1 MPISISKS
9 PEIKD
14 NKNNNNNLISTS
26 FEKNKKSAFFKIF
39 YDFDKHIY
47 YLLDLGVGY
56 GTFFK
61 IEEDIAIKEN
71 TIINIGESYL
81 IFSFRHENEEN
92 DINEDDLYLKIYSNE
107 GEYDPMIIPANDRI
121 YQIGRS
127 DKCEIYIRDRMLSRI
142 HCIIFYIDNHW
153 YIKDGNENGN
163 ESTNGTWLY
172 ANEETEIKEG
182 MRFKSNSCNFY
193 CKFQ

>member
-1 MPISISKS
+1 MPISLSKTS
-9 PEIKD
+9 EIKE
-14 NKNNNNNLISTS
+14 NNNNLISTS
-26 FEKNKKSAFFKIF
+26 IEKNKSAFFKIF

-142 HCIIFYIDNHW
+142 HCIIFYIDNNW

>member
-1 MPISISKS
+1 MLKS
-9 PEIKD
+9 ADLKD
-14 NKNNNNNLISTS
+14 NKNNNNLISTS
-26 FEKNKKSAFFKIF
+26 FEKNKSAFFKIF
-39 YDFDKHIY
+39 YDYDKHIY
-47 YLLDLGVGY
+47 YLMDLGIGY

-61 IEEDIAIKEN
+61 IEEDIIIKEN
-71 TIINIGESYL
+71 SIINIGESYL
-81 IFSFRHENEEN
+81 IFSFKQKNLENEDEL
-92 DINEDDLYLKIYSNE
+92 NEDDLYLKIYSNE

-142 HCIIFYIDNHW
+142 HCIIFYIDNNW
-153 YIKDGNENGN
+153 YIKDGN

-182 MRFKSNSCNFY
+182 MKFKSNSCNFY

>member
-1 MPISISKS
+1 MPISLSKTS
-9 PEIKD
+9 EIKE
-14 NKNNNNNLISTS
+14 NNNNLISTS
-26 FEKNKKSAFFKIF
+26 IEKNKSAFFKIF

-81 IFSFRHENEEN
+81 IFSFRQTNIENEEEI
-92 DINEDDLYLKIYSNE
+92 INEDDLYLKIYSNE
-107 GEYDPMIIPANDRI
+107 TEYEPMIIPANDRI

-127 DKCEIYIRDRMLSRI
+127 DKCDVYIKDRMLSRI